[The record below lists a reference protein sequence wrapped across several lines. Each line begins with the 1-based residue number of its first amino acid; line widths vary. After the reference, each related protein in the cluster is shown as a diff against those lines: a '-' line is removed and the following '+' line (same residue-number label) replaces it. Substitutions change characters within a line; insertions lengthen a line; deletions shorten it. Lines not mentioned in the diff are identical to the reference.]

1 MFEDNEIPFIIS
13 LISILLLLFLDKYGK
28 GRIKIFVMILFLTES
43 SVLSFFFDKYPSIFS
58 LPVLFLSLFL
68 VIKNFHILSI
78 TKSDSSK
85 SFSYKYFGYSVT
97 KLCSIF
103 LVFLVII
110 YEVLADFYFSQ
121 SDFLVF
127 TLSLFLFA
135 YDDFSEEYSKE
146 IDIMV
151 IFFSLLVV
159 FEVVPFVLFKLI
171 YGGVGTPSDTW
182 VEHEPIVN
190 LLLAQPLSNLLNILG
205 YNSHSDGLLVFFEN
219 RQSGLYE
226 GVSIA
231 QSCSGIISIKV
242 FLAFLISFLVLA
254 EGITSYEAI
263 SLLAIGLIV
272 SYLSNLFRM
281 AIIVITG
288 HYFGSDS
295 LQFVHQYLGWLIFTF
310 WIFCFY
316 ALMRKVLVDRLG

>member
-1 MFEDNEIPFIIS
+1 MLEDNEIPFVIS
-13 LISILLLLFLDKYGK
+13 LISIILLLFLDRYVRGQV
-28 GRIKIFVMILFLTES
+28 KIFLMILFLTES

-68 VIKNFHILSI
+68 VIKNFHILNLQ
-78 TKSDSSK
+78 KSDSIK
-85 SFSYKYFGYSVT
+85 SFSYNYIGYSAT
-97 KLCSIF
+97 KFVSIC
-103 LVFLVII
+103 LVLIVII
-110 YEVLADFYFSQ
+110 YELLADFYFSQ

-127 TLSLFLFA
+127 TLSLILFI
-135 YDDFSEEYSKE
+135 YDDISKEYSKE
-146 IDIMV
+146 IDTMV
-151 IFFSLLVV
+151 IFFSFLVV

-171 YGGVGTPSDTW
+171 YGGVGTTSDTW

-190 LLLAQPLSNLLNILG
+190 LVLAQPLSNLLNILG

-254 EGITSYEAI
+254 EGINSYEALA
-263 SLLAIGLIV
+263 LLTIGLIV

-288 HYFGSDS
+288 HYFGFDS

-316 ALMRKVLVDRLG
+316 VLMRKVLVARLG